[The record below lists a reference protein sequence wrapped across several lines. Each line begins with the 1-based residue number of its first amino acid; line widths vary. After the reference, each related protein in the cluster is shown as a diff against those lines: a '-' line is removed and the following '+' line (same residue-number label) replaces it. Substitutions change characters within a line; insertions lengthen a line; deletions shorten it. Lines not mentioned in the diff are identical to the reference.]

1 MTRVTHDGASMTA
14 ASNYGTLGL
23 NIGVAGI
30 ASRLLLAVFY
40 LISIPLTIL
49 TSGLNLS
56 SLSLFLVF
64 VGLSFAGIAA
74 TYTAT
79 YYLLGDR
86 LGRWNP
92 WINTAIFVGPAW
104 FVLIWGAIGPLIGL
118 SLPPAFIVAMGIYV
132 GISFILQS
140 KMRYGGCEVVAVP
153 ILLVKRRYPTYCI
166 PLVAV
171 DVVEKAVIDRKRAM
185 IAKPIEVLRS

>member
-1 MTRVTHDGASMTA
+1 MTA
-14 ASNYGTLGL
+14 TSKYGTLGL
-23 NIGVAGI
+23 NIGLAGI

-40 LISIPLTIL
+40 LISISVTIL
-49 TSGLNLS
+49 TSGLSIS

-64 VGLSFAGIAA
+64 VGVSFAAIAA
-74 TYTAT
+74 AYTAT
-79 YYLLGDR
+79 YYFLGDR

-92 WINTAIFVGPAW
+92 WVNTMIFVGPAW
-104 FVLIWGAIGPLIGL
+104 FLLVWGGIGSFIGL
-118 SLPPAFIVAMGIYV
+118 ALPAAFVVAMGIYV
-132 GISFILQS
+132 GVSFILQS

-185 IAKPIEVLRS
+185 IAKPIEVLQS